1 MMSPMKKLLAII
13 ILSLCFITPS
23 QANDIRDFQ
32 IEGISIGDSLLGYM
46 SSKKIKSE
54 LERTRPN
61 YSYIDFKYGAVYL
74 QDDLKQYDFLSF
86 FVKPNDKRYLIHGVR
101 GGIIYN
107 EKLKE
112 CLQKRN
118 EISEEID
125 QMFKGAKKIEKSFKS
140 RLDPSG
146 KSFKYEIAFV
156 LNSGAEIT
164 LVCSDW
170 EENLRK
176 EKNWVESLSIAIET
190 ENVVNWLKG
199 K

>member
-125 QMFKGAKKIEKSFKS
+125 QMFKGAKK
-140 RLDPSG
+140 
-146 KSFKYEIAFV
+146 
-156 LNSGAEIT
+156 N
-164 LVCSDW
+164 
-170 EENLRK
+170 RK
-176 EKNWVESLSIAIET
+176 II
-190 ENVVNWLKG
+190 
-199 K
+199 